1 MTDTDTSHMF
11 IIIIIIT
18 ITIIITIIIT
28 INTDNDQYESLLRA
42 QSVLT
47 ILCDNLF
54 ATEEQSV
61 CQSLQTMVTAGS
73 LLSTAPAGDAGAW
86 VMTAVVGVGLITAP
100 LLYHRC
106 QDSPLYLTQCK

>member
-11 IIIIIIT
+11 IIIIIT
-18 ITIIITIIIT
+18 ITILITMI
-28 INTDNDQYESLLRA
+28 TDNDDESLLRA

-47 ILCDNLF
+47 NLCDNLF